1 MKNILC
7 FGDSNTWGW
16 DTDTFN
22 PAISNSQRM
31 PFEVRWPGVA
41 QKILGPDYRII
52 EDAQN
57 GRTIVSNDKFFPNR
71 VGLDQLETSID
82 AHAPLDLIILALGC
96 NELKQQFALG
106 VGMIAYGL
114 ERLILTAKQ
123 SIYGYPVPQIIVISP
138 TPTRPDVETGL
149 FGFMFDSKSYEKSCG
164 LPSAYKLIADRYRC
178 GFIDGSLLG
187 LTLHDVDKIH
197 YTRADHA
204 KVGQAAAEKIRET
217 LG

>member
-1 MKNILC
+1 MKHILC

-16 DTDTFN
+16 DTDSFD
-22 PAISNSQRM
+22 PAISNAQRM
-31 PFEVRWPGVA
+31 PFDVRWTGVA
-41 QKILGPDYRII
+41 QKILGTDYRII

-57 GRTIVSNDKFFPNR
+57 GRTVVSDDKFFPKR
-71 VGLDQLETSID
+71 VGLDQLENSID
-82 AHAPLDLIILALGC
+82 AHAPLDLVILALGG
-96 NELKQQFALG
+96 NELKQQVPLG

-114 ERLILTAKQ
+114 ERLILTVKQ
-123 SIYGYPVPQIIVISP
+123 SVYGYPIPKIIVISP
-138 TPTRPDVETGL
+138 TPVRPDVETGL

-164 LPSAYKLIADRYRC
+164 LSIAYKFIADRHGC

-204 KVGQAAAEKIRET
+204 KVGQAVAEKIKE
-217 LG
+217 LLD